1 MKTTTRTLFLAAAA
15 ALASGCSTVEFQSV
29 GVEELRDARGHVVG
43 QKEVLCDCRSGEEL
57 ARISLYIPRYEEGRL
72 VGYEERVRGGSI
84 LRDLRGKAIGN
95 RFVDLRSRA
104 TNQQNRG
111 LTVVFVQ
118 PSSARAQAAA
128 PTIEELMK
136 LARVDLARLN

>member
-1 MKTTTRTLFLAAAA
+1 MKTNTKILLLAAAA
-15 ALASGCSTVEFQSV
+15 ALASGCSTVEFQTV
-29 GVEELRDARGHVVG
+29 GVEPLRDAQGHVIG

-57 ARISLYIPRYEEGRL
+57 ARLSLYIPRYEDRQL

-84 LRDLRGKAIGN
+84 LRDLNGKAIGN

-118 PSSARAQAAA
+118 PTSARSAVAVA
-128 PTIEELMK
+128 PSMDELVR
-136 LARVDLARLN
+136 LAGLN